1 MVQLKLE
8 HVKKHYDMPGELPEI
23 QVLNDVSLEVRAGES
38 IAITG
43 PSGSGK
49 STLLNIMGALDRPSS
64 GSVIL
69 AGRDFS
75 GLPEKELAVIR
86 NRDIGFIFQL
96 HHLLP
101 QCTVIENVLIP
112 TLPRKAS
119 RFFDSSISES
129 QEERARRLLN
139 RVGLGE
145 RMYHRP
151 GQISVGECQRAAL
164 VRAMINRPSIILA
177 DEPTGSLDE
186 AAADNLA
193 ELLVEMNREEG
204 TTLIVVTHS
213 MELARRMGRLFS
225 LRGGKLVI
233 GGKKQ

>member
-1 MVQLKLE
+1 
-8 HVKKHYDMPGELPEI
+8 MPGELPEI

-38 IAITG
+38 IAIAG

-112 TLPRKAS
+112 TLPWKAS

-139 RVGLGE
+139 RSGWVSECITGRAGYQAANASAPRWSGL
-145 RMYHRP
+145 
-151 GQISVGECQRAAL
+151 
-164 VRAMINRPSIILA
+164 
-177 DEPTGSLDE
+177 
-186 AAADNLA
+186 
-193 ELLVEMNREEG
+193 
-204 TTLIVVTHS
+204 
-213 MELARRMGRLFS
+213 
-225 LRGGKLVI
+225 
-233 GGKKQ
+233 